1 MNQLKIGKFISE
13 RRKSVSLTQAQLAEK
28 LNITDRAV
36 SKWETGRAM
45 PDSSLMLELC
55 EILKISVNDLLCGE
69 VVTVE
74 NYNKELERNLLEMVK
89 AKEQADKRLLALEWV
104 IGILSC
110 IVLFAPIL
118 IGALLPMENWQRIAC
133 VFSGFIPAFVGIFFA
148 LRIEQVAGYY
158 ECKKCGH
165 KYVPTYKAVNLAP
178 HMGRTRYMKCPK
190 CGEKSW
196 QKKTLNKE

>member
-1 MNQLKIGKFISE
+1 MDQIKIGKFISE
-13 RRKSVSLTQAQLAEK
+13 RRKSVGLTQAQLAER
-28 LNITDRAV
+28 LNITDRAI
-36 SKWETGRAM
+36 SKWENGRTM

-55 EILKISVNDLLCGE
+55 EILEISVNDLLYGE
-69 VVTVE
+69 IVSPQS
-74 NYNKELERNLLEMVK
+74 YNNELENALLEAVK
-89 AKEQADKRLLALEWV
+89 EKQSADKRLLSLEV
-104 IGILSC
+104 FIGITGT
-110 IVLFAPIL
+110 ITLFAMV
-118 IGALLPMENWQRIAC
+118 LLASLASMENWLRIAIIA
-133 VFSGFIPAFVGIFFA
+133 FGFGIFLASCFYA
-148 LRIEQVAGYY
+148 LRINQVAGYY